1 MEERKLTA
9 GILKRFREE
18 LVRRDRSD
26 ATVEKYMHDVRSLAV
41 WLDGGAV
48 TPERVLEWKKEL
60 TGRFKPGTVNGK
72 LAAANAL
79 FAFAGWGDCR
89 LESLKVQRRA
99 FREDARELS
108 REEFYRLVNAAG
120 RLGKERLLLLLEAIA
135 GTGIRVSEVKYLT
148 VEAAR
153 QGVAEIALKGKIRTI
168 LLPGKLCRKL
178 LQYARK
184 QKKRLRRDFSHQK
197 READEP
203 ETDLGGDEGAE
214 QKSRGP
220 ARQGL
225 PPQPPAPVC
234 ADVLPGDAGRGQTG
248 GRPRAFEPDNDADLP
263 DFDRRRA
270 PEGAGKAETHQ
281 LDGRNILSQ
290 NKGQNL

>member
-18 LVRRDRSD
+18 LVRRERSA

-48 TPERVLEWKKEL
+48 TPERVLGWKKEL

-120 RLGKERLLLLLEAIA
+120 RLGKERLSLLLEAIA

-184 QKKRLRRDFSHQK
+184 QKTASGEIFLTRSGKPMNRKQIW
-197 READEP
+197 
-203 ETDLGGDEGAE
+203 AE
-214 QKSRGP
+214 M
-220 ARQGL
+220 
-225 PPQPPAPVC
+225 
-234 ADVLPGDAGRGQTG
+234 
-248 GRPRAFEPDNDADLP
+248 
-263 DFDRRRA
+263 
-270 PEGAGKAETHQ
+270 KA
-281 LDGRNILSQ
+281 LS
-290 NKGQNL
+290 K

>member
-1 MEERKLTA
+1 MEERKLTI
-9 GILKRFREE
+9 GVLKRFREE
-18 LVRRDRSD
+18 LVRRERSA

-108 REEFYRLVNAAG
+108 REEFYRLVNTAG
-120 RLGKERLLLLLEAIA
+120 RLGKERLSLLLEAIA

-184 QKKRLRRDFSHQK
+184 QKTASGEIFLTRSGKPMNRKQIWAEMKALSKKAGVQPGKVFPHNLRHLFAQMFYRETRDVVK
-197 READEP
+197 
-203 ETDLGGDEGAE
+203 L
-214 QKSRGP
+214 
-220 ARQGL
+220 
-225 PPQPPAPVC
+225 
-234 ADVLPGDAGRGQTG
+234 ADVLGHSSLTTTRIYLISTG
-248 GRPRAFEPDNDADLP
+248 
-263 DFDRRRA
+263 
-270 PEGAGKAETHQ
+270 AEHRKE
-281 LDGRNILSQ
+281 LEKLKLIS
-290 NKGQNL
+290 